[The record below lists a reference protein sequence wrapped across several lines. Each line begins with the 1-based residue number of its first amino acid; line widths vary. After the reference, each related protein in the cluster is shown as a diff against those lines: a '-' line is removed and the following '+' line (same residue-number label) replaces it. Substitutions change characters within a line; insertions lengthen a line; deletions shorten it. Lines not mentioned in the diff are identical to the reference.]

1 MKKYNQFV
9 SESIKDKMTPK
20 SLEEIKKTKEGKDGF
35 NMIMFIKDMLNKKLI
50 DNYEE
55 LYSLEEIKNY
65 LDNRSI
71 LGYNGSIRYLKL
83 DLPLLYPNKKQL
95 IDTISELKDEY
106 KNSQDKSI
114 LELYYYMKAEFEI
127 DLIDYLDIDKIEKD
141 IQKKKGSN

>member
-35 NMIMFIKDMLNKKLI
+35 NMIMFIKDMLNKKI
-50 DNYEE
+50 INNPEE

-71 LGYNGSIRYLKL
+71 LGYNGSIRFLKL
-83 DLPLLYPNKKQL
+83 DLPLLFPNKKQL
-95 IDTISELKDEY
+95 IDTISGLKNEH
-106 KNSQDKSI
+106 KNRQDKSL
-114 LELYYYMKAEFEI
+114 LELHYYLDKEFRI
-127 DLIDYLDIDKIEKD
+127 NLIDYLDIDELEKD